1 VSAWHQLRVPVVV
14 AVNGVAAGAGVSLAL
29 AGDIVLAARSAT
41 FLQLFAPKLGLM
53 PDLGSTFHL
62 PRLVGTARAKGLA
75 LLGDALTA
83 ADAVNWGLIWACV
96 EDGAL
101 QTEAESIAR
110 RLAAGPTQAFQ
121 RIKSVFNVE
130 LPRTLNEQ
138 MEIEAVAQAQLG
150 DTEDFAEGVAAF
162 RHKRA
167 PNFTGK

>member
-1 VSAWHQLRVPVVV
+1 
-14 AVNGVAAGAGVSLAL
+14 
-29 AGDIVLAARSAT
+29 
-41 FLQLFAPKLGLM
+41 
-53 PDLGSTFHL
+53 
-62 PRLVGTARAKGLA
+62 
-75 LLGDALTA
+75 
-83 ADAVNWGLIWACV
+83 V

-121 RIKSVFNVE
+121 HIKAVFNVE

-150 DTEDFAEGVAAF
+150 DTADFAEGVAAF